1 MELLK
6 LNIQYSNEYNQPIK
20 AKFGNLTELVTDE
33 LIELCKNANYIVIYG
48 HTKSGK
54 SLLTKC
60 ISEKLENR
68 KYIFSDW
75 YKHLGFK
82 QNMYA
87 ILRLILNNSNNE
99 KMIIEGIQMSRLL
112 RKGVQLNNFYPDI
125 VIHIVC
131 NYETI
136 KYAYIKDGER
146 HKLRNNLVLYWNN
159 MIDKI
164 FLDWYNL
171 IKFSDKK
178 PKIIKIDTSIL

>member
-1 MELLK
+1 MKQIE
-6 LNIQYSNEYNQPIK
+6 LNIEYSKDYTQSVK
-20 AKFGNLTELVTDE
+20 AKFGNLSELITDE
-33 LIELCKNANYIVIYG
+33 LIEICRNANYVIIYG

-54 SLLTKC
+54 SLLTKL

-87 ILRLILNNSNNE
+87 ILRLISNNNTKE

-112 RKGVQLNNFYPDI
+112 RKGVQLNNFYPDV
-125 VIHIVC
+125 VIHIIC

-136 KYAYIKDGER
+136 KYAYINDGER

-164 FLDWYNL
+164 FLEWYNL

-178 PKIIKIDTSIL
+178 PKIIKINTSIL